1 MCNILVIWESTFRL
15 GQKVRFLGKLEFI
28 ASNAWKTTST
38 RSTRM
43 AEGRV
48 KWFNESKG
56 YGFIER
62 DGGSDLFVHF
72 SAIEGNGF
80 KSLSEGDQVSFVE
93 ESGAKGP
100 QATQVRKL

>member
-1 MCNILVIWESTFRL
+1 MV
-15 GQKVRFLGKLEFI
+15 
-28 ASNAWKTTST
+28 
-38 RSTRM
+38 
-43 AEGRV
+43 EGRV

-62 DGGSDLFVHF
+62 DSGRVLFVHF
-72 SAIEGNGF
+72 SAIETNGF
-80 KSLSEGDQVSFVE
+80 KFLSESDRVNFVE

>member
-1 MCNILVIWESTFRL
+1 
-15 GQKVRFLGKLEFI
+15 
-28 ASNAWKTTST
+28 
-38 RSTRM
+38 M

-56 YGFIER
+56 FGFIER

-72 SAIEGNGF
+72 SAIEGTGF
-80 KSLSEGDQVSFVE
+80 KSLTEGDEVSFVE
-93 ESGAKGP
+93 EKGAKGP